1 MARRR
6 ITRVRRAISL
16 FAAASA
22 EEIKSGLSEEAQSTL
37 KNYTVVAG
45 NHAHVGP
52 LKRGERPVEG
62 CQLEFV
68 EVKPIYNAFA
78 SMVRDLKYDVC
89 EMAVATYLQAREA
102 GKPISLLPVVMSGNF
117 HHHSITQLPGGPI
130 DDPQQLA
137 GQRVGVRAY
146 SQTTGLWV
154 RGVLKEDYGVES
166 DQITW
171 VTTEGPHV
179 SEYVEPPIVERTSS
193 KLIDL
198 LRDRDIAAAILGLIA
213 IEEDDAPPV
222 PVIRDWRE
230 AEQSWEERYHGVPIN
245 HMLTVRTGM
254 LRDDPE
260 AVKAI
265 YRAITDSIN
274 DLRTGEP
281 QTSRQRAITYGL
293 NESLLSPLS
302 VGIRYAREQELIR
315 SDVTVEEIFSDFTQ
329 YVGA

>member
-1 MARRR
+1 MPVE
-6 ITRVRRAISL
+6 TVDQN
-16 FAAASA
+16 FGEEA
-22 EEIKSGLSEEAQSTL
+22 EEVLNT
-37 KNYTVVAG
+37 YTVVIG
-45 NHAHVGP
+45 NHAHVSP
-52 LKRGERPVEG
+52 LKTGEQRVQG
-62 CQLEFV
+62 CELEFV

-78 SMVRDLKYDVC
+78 SMVRELKYDFC
-89 EMAVATYLQAREA
+89 EMAIATYLQAREA

-117 HHHSITQLPGGPI
+117 HHHSITQLPGGPVG
-130 DDPQQLA
+130 DPKELA

-179 SEYVEPPIVERTSS
+179 SEYVEPPNVERTSG

-198 LRDRDIAAAILGLIA
+198 LRSRDIAAAILGLIA

-222 PVIRDWRE
+222 PVIGNWRE
-230 AEQSWEERYHGVPIN
+230 AEQSWEERYHGIPIN
-245 HMLTVRTGM
+245 HMLTVRTEV
-254 LRDDPE
+254 LRNDPD

-265 YRAITDSIN
+265 YQAITDNI
-274 DLRTGEP
+274 DELRTGEP
-281 QTSRQRAITYGL
+281 QPPRQRAVTYGL
-293 NESLLSPLS
+293 GESLLSPLS
-302 VGIRYAREQELIR
+302 TGIRYARDQGLIR

>member
-1 MARRR
+1 M
-6 ITRVRRAISL
+6 VDQN
-16 FAAASA
+16 F
-22 EEIKSGLSEEAQSTL
+22 GEEAVEALNT
-37 KNYTVVAG
+37 YTVAIG
-45 NHAHVGP
+45 NHAHVSS
-52 LKRGERPVEG
+52 LKTGERRVQG
-62 CQLEFV
+62 CELEFV

-78 SMVRDLKYDVC
+78 SMVRELKYDVC

-117 HHHSITQLPGGPI
+117 HHHSITQLPRGVI
-130 DDPQQLA
+130 DDPRQLA

-154 RGVLKEDYGVES
+154 RGVLKEDYGVDS
-166 DQITW
+166 GQITW

-179 SEYVEPPIVERTSS
+179 SEYVEPPNVERTSG

-198 LRDRDIAAAILGLIA
+198 LRGGDIAAAILGLIA

-230 AEQSWEERYHGVPIN
+230 AEQSWEERYHGIPIN
-245 HMLTVRTGM
+245 HMLTVRTDV
-254 LRDDPE
+254 LRNDPE

-265 YRAITDSIN
+265 YRAITDNI
-274 DLRTGEP
+274 DELRTGEP
-281 QTSRQRAITYGL
+281 QPSRQRAVTYGL
-293 NESLLSPLS
+293 GESLLSPLS

-315 SDVTVEEIFSDFTQ
+315 SDVTVEEIFSDYAK